1 MSNLGIKE
9 RHVGSVT
16 ILDAVGRLRIG
27 LRFGGS
33 SVTLAD
39 AIVALLA
46 SGHKNILLNLDGV
59 HVLGAK
65 ELGDLV
71 WICLETRKGGGEFK
85 LFNLTTATRQLMQS
99 TKLLTVLDVY
109 ESEDQAIQ
117 SFRDNQNV
125 TLEINV
131 AASNIGA

>member
-1 MSNLGIKE
+1 LSNLGIKE
-9 RHVGSVT
+9 RRVGSVT
-16 ILDAVGRLRIG
+16 ILDAIGSLRIG

-46 SGHKNILLNLDGV
+46 NGHRNILLSLDGV
-59 HVLGAK
+59 NVLGAK
-65 ELGDLV
+65 ELADLV
-71 WICLETRKGGGEFK
+71 WICLEAKKGGGEFK
-85 LFNLTTATRQLMQS
+85 LFNLTPATRQLMQS

-109 ESEDQAIQ
+109 ESEEQALE

-125 TLEINV
+125 TLEV
-131 AASNIGA
+131 KLAASNIGA